1 MKTIH
6 YLYLKD
12 RRTFK
17 LTYLQFQ
24 KLRKRFEIDRY
35 PKEETA
41 GLGWGTQTTERSHQI
56 LVHHSAS
63 KNDGAQTVFDALLQG
78 LDNVLW
84 VLYNKKDRQAEEHQ
98 GVLSE
103 WPWTPR
109 SVGSHEEAQALFWVP
124 KQRWHVTRF
133 LTFQLLCWGRRLSMG
148 EGTLII
154 KLAFI
159 ESKIFKIII
168 NLP

>member
-1 MKTIH
+1 MEEIEMKTIH

-17 LTYLQFQ
+17 LTYEQLQ
-24 KLRKRFEIDRY
+24 KLRKHLETDHY

-41 GLGWGTQTTERSHQI
+41 GLGWGTQTVERSHQT
-56 LVHHSAS
+56 LVLHSAS
-63 KNDGAQTVFDALLQG
+63 KRDEAQTVFDGIQG

-84 VLYNKKDRQAEEHQ
+84 VLYNKKDRQAEERQ

-103 WPWTPR
+103 WPWTLR

-124 KQRWHVTRF
+124 KHVTRF

-159 ESKIFKIII
+159 E
-168 NLP
+168 